1 MTRKTRSVA
10 AFDAWCSTLDRTDL
24 IKVKCRLID
33 LLSVADKHIEPQR
46 QADPYQWDSCL
57 VFWPAIGIC
66 LATGISYWN
75 WM

>member
-1 MTRKTRSVA
+1 MKRKTHSVA

-33 LLSVADKHIEPQR
+33 LLSVADAHIEPHR
-46 QADPYQWDSCL
+46 QADPHQWDSCF
-57 VFWPAIGIC
+57 VFWPAVGIF
-66 LATGISYWN
+66 LATAVTYFN

>member
-1 MTRKTRSVA
+1 MKRKTHSVA

-33 LLSVADKHIEPQR
+33 LLSVADAHIEPHR
-46 QADPYQWDSCL
+46 KADSHQWDSCF
-57 VFWPAIGIC
+57 VFWPAVGIS
-66 LATGISYWN
+66 LATAISFWN